1 MFSQTQAIDAEGTK
15 SVPGK
20 ISSMKPRPDM
30 RTLPNMKYRNQACRG
45 AQPTSPNS
53 PIPGSKKD
61 ENPMAS
67 TRTHA
72 NSFSMELDRTK
83 TRTW

>member
-1 MFSQTQAIDAEGTK
+1 MFSLAQAIEADGTK

-30 RTLPNMKYRNQACRG
+30 RTLPNMKYKNHACRG

-53 PIPGSKKD
+53 PTPGSKKD

-67 TRTHA
+67 TRRHA
-72 NSFSMELDRTK
+72 NSFSVELDRTK
-83 TRTW
+83 T

>member
-1 MFSQTQAIDAEGTK
+1 MFSQTQAIDADGTK

-61 ENPMAS
+61 ENPTPFLS
-67 TRTHA
+67 
-72 NSFSMELDRTK
+72 K
-83 TRTW
+83 